1 MKTCVLLMAIGLL
14 LAGCAGSF
22 ESRTA
27 DLVTY
32 HMRMADS
39 LEQVMA
45 LQGAAEHYALVATE
59 FPQTSAYP
67 VAVRKSAMLYASEF
81 NPARNDSLALRWFTA
96 CLALPLKKTDRE
108 NFQTFIALLQRVRVL
123 QEEVTRRTAT
133 TDSLASVARRQAGSV
148 ATDLRRIQ
156 DLEAELQQT
165 QKELKRMKEI
175 DLRLSK
181 SRK

>member
-1 MKTCVLLMAIGLL
+1 MKTLVSLITVALFI
-14 LAGCAGSF
+14 AGCAGSF

-27 DLVTY
+27 DLISY

-39 LEQVMA
+39 LEQEMA

-67 VAVRKSAMLYASEF
+67 IAIRKAAMLYASEF

-96 CLALPLKKTDRE
+96 CLGLPLKKSDRE
-108 NFQTFIALLQRVRVL
+108 NVQTFMALLQRVRVL
-123 QEEVTRRTAT
+123 QEEVTRRTASS
-133 TDSLASVARRQAGSV
+133 DSLTSVARRQAGAV

-156 DLEAELQQT
+156 ELEAELQQT